1 MNSRQLR
8 CGWAGNGF
16 RKHSLRKGGGGEDA
30 NTQARREKEEKES
43 VKPPAFGGRGKDS
56 VKQRYRHS
64 REEGVSGSRSSVSR
78 EKNRLRPR
86 HSEKSQLE
94 SVSTGWSCK
103 AVHPLLVTLEM
114 FLCEGLCA
122 GI

>member
-1 MNSRQLR
+1 MEGEKTQT
-8 CGWAGNGF
+8 
-16 RKHSLRKGGGGEDA
+16 RKPGERKKKKSL
-30 NTQARREKEEKES
+30 
-43 VKPPAFGGRGKDS
+43 KPPAFGGRGKDS
-56 VKQRYRHS
+56 VKQRCRHS
-64 REEGVSGSRSSVSR
+64 REDGVSGSRSSVSR
-78 EKNRLRPR
+78 EINRLRPR

-94 SVSTGWSCK
+94 SVSTGWSCE